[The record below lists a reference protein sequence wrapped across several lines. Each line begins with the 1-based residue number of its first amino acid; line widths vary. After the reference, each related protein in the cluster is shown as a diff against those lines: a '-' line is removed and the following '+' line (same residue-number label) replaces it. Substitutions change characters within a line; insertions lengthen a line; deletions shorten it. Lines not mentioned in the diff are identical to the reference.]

1 MNKLLITLGTTCLLT
16 FAGPAIVHAQTTPSA
31 TPGTTAQV
39 ENDDDGDD
47 DFDMGWL
54 GLLGLIGLA
63 GLRRRHAHDTTTTTV
78 RR

>member
-1 MNKLLITLGTTCLLT
+1 MQKLLITLGTTCLLT
-16 FAGPAIVHAQTTPSA
+16 FAGPALVHAQTAPNA

-54 GLLGLIGLA
+54 GLIGLAGLA
-63 GLRRRHAHDTTTTTV
+63 GLRRRHDHDTTTTV

>member
-1 MNKLLITLGTTCLLT
+1 MHKLLITLSTAGLLT
-16 FAGPAIVHAQTTPSA
+16 FAGPALVHAQTAPNA

-39 ENDDDGDD
+39 DNNDDADD

-54 GLLGLIGLA
+54 GLLGLAGLA
-63 GLRRRHAHDTTTTTV
+63 GLRGRRGHDTTTTV